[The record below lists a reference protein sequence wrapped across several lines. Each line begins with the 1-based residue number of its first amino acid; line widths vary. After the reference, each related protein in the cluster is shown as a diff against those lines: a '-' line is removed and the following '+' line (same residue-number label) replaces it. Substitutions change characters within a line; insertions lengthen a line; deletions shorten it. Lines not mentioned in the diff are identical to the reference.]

1 MRQLDIRIDA
11 VLGTYDEECRW
22 DLIDGILSEC
32 PDDVLE
38 AGCALLRDQLGGGR
52 TLGADILAGS

>member
-11 VLGTYDEECRW
+11 ALGTYDEECRW
-22 DLIDGILSEC
+22 DLIDGILTEC

-38 AGCALLRDQLGGGR
+38 AAITPEQRR
-52 TLGADILAGS
+52 MRA